1 MHLKS
6 RDGNLYVRFFVED
19 REIVRSLKLED
30 TKKNRTL
37 AKKVLFP
44 ELARKIASGEYKKV
58 PKTVRYYSQ
67 KYLALQENMKSYRYV
82 ECRVEA
88 INKAFGDKTID
99 SITKLNIKEWLNSFK
114 IKNISK
120 KNYLVALKGIFQVA
134 YDDEVIAKNIAS
146 EVSIGRY
153 EQVEADPFSEEEV
166 SRLLAYANDE
176 FKNYLGIAFNT
187 GMRIGEI
194 LGLMLQDIDEDSIS
208 IKRAVSRNSKEPTT
222 PKTQKSIRK
231 IPILDACRPY
241 LEDQIRRAREK
252 RTMFLFM
259 SEVTGKFYHDADALK
274 KKWLSVLKRSK
285 VRHRKL
291 YNTRHTFA
299 TAMLR
304 SGKVSVLT
312 VAKMLGH
319 TNSKMVLTT
328 YSGFIEAEELKIDR
342 GIALFS
348 EGTKEGTFRKMA

>member
-19 REIVRSLKLED
+19 KEIVRSLKLED
-30 TKKNRTL
+30 TKKNRTF
-37 AKKVLFP
+37 ARKVIFP

-58 PKTVRYYSQ
+58 PKTVSYYSK
-67 KYLALQENMKSYRYV
+67 KYLAFQEKAKSYRDIAR
-82 ECRVEA
+82 RVGA
-88 INKAFGDKTID
+88 INKAFGEKTID
-99 SITKLNIKEWLNSFK
+99 SITKLDIKEWLNSFK

-153 EQVEADPFSEEEV
+153 EQVEADPFSEDEV
-166 SRLLAYANDE
+166 CRLLRTASGE

-194 LGLMLQDIDEDSIS
+194 LGLMLQDIDDNSIS
-208 IKRAVSRNSKEPTT
+208 IKRAVSRYSKEPTT

-231 IPILDACRPY
+231 IPILDDCRPY
-241 LEDQIRRAREK
+241 LEDQIRLAREK
-252 RTMFLFM
+252 RTMFLFT
-259 SEVTGKFYHDADALK
+259 SETTGKFYHDADALK
-274 KKWLSVLKRSK
+274 KKWLSVLRRSQ

-312 VAKMLGH
+312 IAKMLGH

-328 YSGFIEAEELKIDR
+328 YSGFIEAEEFKIDR
-342 GIALFS
+342 SISLFS